1 MCIRD
6 RDATGYEVFRADPDG
21 QMHLLGAP
29 VEATYSDS
37 SAAVD
42 TTYSYTVVALYGN
55 EMSPES
61 EPLVARRTDRSIDL
75 NLAVNE
81 PLPASILLG
90 DSLLYS
96 FELTNLS
103 TDQAQDVRFIYVL
116 PNNASL
122 SSVSVEGGECTNV
135 EERNIACACLL
146 YTSPSPRDRTRSRM
160 PSSA

>member
-1 MCIRD
+1 
-6 RDATGYEVFRADPDG
+6 
-21 QMHLLGAP
+21 MHLLGAP

-42 TTYSYTVVALYGN
+42 TTYSYTVVAVYGN

-96 FELTNLS
+96 F
-103 TDQAQDVRFIYVL
+103 
-116 PNNASL
+116 
-122 SSVSVEGGECTNV
+122 
-135 EERNIACACLL
+135 
-146 YTSPSPRDRTRSRM
+146 
-160 PSSA
+160 